1 MKSLF
6 CVFEE
11 LGDESQWMLLRIEAP
26 GTSCMGVQMILGSP
40 SISKV
45 PLGGNF
51 RTNKPQISKPE
62 PFF

>member
-6 CVFEE
+6 CVFE
-11 LGDESQWMLLRIEAP
+11 DESQWMLLRIEAP
-26 GTSCMGVQMILGSP
+26 GTSRMGVQMILGSP

-51 RTNKPQISKPE
+51 RVNKPQISKPE
-62 PFF
+62 PYF